1 MVIGAIRR
9 IDLKK
14 SYTVE
19 ITEKKVRRSIPQNSL
34 LWLWLTAI
42 EHETG
47 NDRNDLH
54 EFFKAKFLQPEQVE
68 LFGTTLNKYSTTN
81 LNTVQFKY
89 YLDKIQ
95 QFASAELAITLPD
108 PEDKYWEDFYKYY
121 SDKL

>member
-54 EFFKAKFLQPEQVE
+54 EFFKAKYLTPNQVE
-68 LFGTTLNKYSTTN
+68 VFGTNLTKYTTTN
-81 LNTVQFKY
+81 LNTEQFKY
-89 YLDKIQ
+89 YLDHIQ
-95 QFASAELAITLPD
+95 TFASSELAITLPD
-108 PEDKYWEDFYKYY
+108 PKDKYWEDFYKYY